1 MFIFA
6 IEVLSKA
13 LNSLFHNENFKGY
26 DMPEWSDKINHLAYT
41 GDTIIFMSTNVASL
55 KLIMNIHEKY
65 EV

>member
-1 MFIFA
+1 
-6 IEVLSKA
+6 
-13 LNSLFHNENFKGY
+13 
-26 DMPEWSDKINHLAYT
+26 MPEWSDKINHLAYT